1 MWGLIAMFCGCS
13 AGYRWEDSCHRISNT
28 IVFLHVLSWGC
39 GQVGVRKEEALC
51 SGGLFLLLPATRFP
65 SLFSYLYGKPK
76 VSSREASAAPSS
88 YPGPRPVLSPLL
100 RSSRGAHSFLQ
111 ALASLSLSVHV
122 PAESLPDRLQ
132 GSSPSS
138 LEAAVRIWSLRS
150 RSATFPLKRGSE
162 HLRV

>member
-1 MWGLIAMFCGCS
+1 MGLDC
-13 AGYRWEDSCHRISNT
+13 
-28 IVFLHVLSWGC
+28 HVLWVFGRLPMGRFLSQNQQYHSFSTC
-39 GQVGVRKEEALC
+39 AQLGVWTGRGEERRG
-51 SGGLFLLLPATRFP
+51 SVFGGLFLLLPATRFP

-162 HLRV
+162 CLRV